1 MEAAR
6 RHAYLG
12 VHLVVSSPPPDCD
25 IGPLHLAD
33 LGHEEGQMSAAS
45 PVPVTQG
52 TFSQSII
59 ARVLGQGRLLLAS
72 EERLLGWWELR
83 KAVPRSLPGSL
94 KKIPIPYPICTLLS

>member
-52 TFSQSII
+52 TFAQSII

-72 EERLLGWWELR
+72 EEGGLWAG
-83 KAVPRSLPGSL
+83 GSSGRQCL
-94 KKIPIPYPICTLLS
+94 VPYPGP